1 MTRTL
6 PAHFNDKA
14 RIPMIDVFL
23 ALFDA
28 SHTRSKRAFREPG
41 LETLEDARIA
51 YSVHFHVASREI
63 ADVATHAKAAGLLLG
78 EITVTHPLHS
88 S

>member
-6 PAHFNDKA
+6 PAHFNDEA
-14 RIPMIDVFL
+14 RIPMIDRFL

-28 SHTRSKRAFREPG
+28 GHTCSKRAFREPG

-51 YSVHFHVASREI
+51 YGVDLHVACRKV
-63 ADVATHAKAAGLLLG
+63 ADVATHAKTAGLLLG